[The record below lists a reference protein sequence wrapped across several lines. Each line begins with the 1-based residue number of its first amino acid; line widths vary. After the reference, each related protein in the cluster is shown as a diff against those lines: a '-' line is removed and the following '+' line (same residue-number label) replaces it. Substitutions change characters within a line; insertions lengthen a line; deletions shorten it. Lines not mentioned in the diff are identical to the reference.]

1 MGERSYQGVTRE
13 HVNKIR
19 KGIGKFGITMPEGD
33 DVDIDGPLGV
43 KMHLT
48 YDESGKT
55 LSLSVID
62 KPVFIPES
70 QIWNVIEKTAMKNMN
85 GNS

>member
-1 MGERSYQGVTRE
+1 MGERSYRGVTRA

-19 KGIGKFGITMPEGD
+19 KEIGKFGITMPEGD
-33 DVDIDGPLGV
+33 DVDISGPLGV
-43 KMHLT
+43 KMHLN
-48 YDESGKT
+48 YDEPAET

-70 QIWNVIEKTAMKNMN
+70 QIWNVIEKTAVGKLN
-85 GNS
+85 GKS